1 MLKRLLPLLL
11 ITLTACSSRPGS
23 DVNGHLLTNIRPDGT
38 KLFVFTS
45 DRGLRLPELSGLS
58 KPSRHKRTRDRRD
71 YVRAA
76 IEDSLDIKLEKTGF
90 CRKGF
95 LPLGHFIERGRFE
108 IRGECNESATKED
121 RLKFSQHSLDLYH

>member
-1 MLKRLLPLLL
+1 MLRSLALILL
-11 ITLTACSSRPGS
+11 ITLTACSSRPGA
-23 DVNGHLLTNIRPDGT
+23 DIQGHLLTNIRSDGT
-38 KLFVFTS
+38 KLFVYTS
-45 DRGLRLPELSGLS
+45 DRGIRMPELGGLS
-58 KPSRHKRTRDRRD
+58 QPSRHNIKRDRRD

-76 IEDSLDIKLEKTGF
+76 IEDSLEAKIEKTGF
-90 CRKGF
+90 CRKGY